1 MSRTLIAAL
10 FISLF
15 ALAAAG
21 AASPGVSTKIQN
33 SIERAAPNAANEKD
47 RSLIVKAQV
56 LFDRAHFSPGEID
69 RLDGENFRSAIRAF
83 QEVNGLAT
91 TAKLDIGTWNA
102 LVSKDSA
109 PVLESYT
116 ISDADI
122 AGPFTKS
129 IPTDLV
135 EMAKLP
141 GLSYVRPLS
150 ELAEKFHMSQTLLRE
165 LNPGVEFERAGAAIL
180 VANVAEMKL
189 HSGGATVE
197 AVPPTA
203 AVSPIATTIVVAK
216 PAHNLRA
223 YDQTGRLLAFYAA
236 TLGSEEKPAPS
247 GVFKVKG
254 VVWNPKY
261 YYDPKFAWKEVK
273 VDQQL
278 TVAPGSEQS
287 AWFGSI
293 LRLRRTGY
301 MARRN
306 PTISAKRNPTAASV

>member
-1 MSRTLIAAL
+1 
-10 FISLF
+10 
-15 ALAAAG
+15 
-21 AASPGVSTKIQN
+21 
-33 SIERAAPNAANEKD
+33 
-47 RSLIVKAQV
+47 
-56 LFDRAHFSPGEID
+56 
-69 RLDGENFRSAIRAF
+69 
-83 QEVNGLAT
+83 
-91 TAKLDIGTWNA
+91 
-102 LVSKDSA
+102 
-109 PVLESYT
+109 
-116 ISDADI
+116 
-122 AGPFTKS
+122 
-129 IPTDLV
+129 
-135 EMAKLP
+135 
-141 GLSYVRPLS
+141 
-150 ELAEKFHMSQTLLRE
+150 
-165 LNPGVEFERAGAAIL
+165 
-180 VANVAEMKL
+180 MKL
-189 HSGGATVE
+189 RFGGTTVE

-203 AVSPIATTIVVAK
+203 AVGRIATTIVVAK

-223 YDQTGRLLAFYAA
+223 YDQTGRLLAFYPA